1 MRWITINRKNIDY
14 ISEYDDR
21 YIIHFNGGKHIE
33 VCERFEVGVFEVHQ
47 DLGLGTSEE
56 MKGKT
61 MTVDTTTY
69 IIYYQ
74 ISDFVKV
81 PLYEVGDAN

>member
-14 ISEYDDR
+14 ISEYDGR
-21 YIIHFNGGKHIE
+21 YIIYFSGGKHIE
-33 VCERFEVGVFEVHQ
+33 VCERFEVDAFEVHQ
-47 DLGLGTSEE
+47 DLGLGTSEK
-56 MKGKT
+56 MKGET
-61 MTVDTTTY
+61 MTVDTKIY